1 MKNRIRLD
9 LFLVFGALPIVTL
22 LFFQN
27 CGNVKVQAPEAPAQP
42 SIQAKGISG
51 KICASTSPVTTVS
64 RYELTHFV
72 IVNMTALTKNSALEA
87 DSNANGIVDRI
98 ESNLNEIPP
107 IKISKTDTDADGIP
121 DFIEEVRGM
130 SQKTDDLFID
140 GTDGDGKFNLQELI
154 EGSDPTSAD
163 SPPELNLYKLTEI
176 SAEDGCDKSQ
186 KTYQF
191 NIENLQRV
199 SVAPLIDS
207 TNSGEAS
214 LSHEKDENVF
224 LVYALLTPDRVTE
237 KPQKLYKIFKVKKDD
252 KDFFLEMKISDY
264 LELPAL

>member
-1 MKNRIRLD
+1 MKNRFSFD
-9 LFLVFGALPIVTL
+9 LFVVFGVMPLITL
-22 LFFQN
+22 FFFQN
-27 CGNVKVQAPEAPAQP
+27 CGNVKVQTAEPPPQP

-51 KICASTSPVTTVS
+51 KICASNSPVTSVS

-72 IVNMTALTKNSALEA
+72 IVNMTALTKNSAIEA
-87 DSNANGIVDRI
+87 DANSNGIIDRI
-98 ESNLNEIPP
+98 ESNPNEIPP
-107 IKISKTDTDADGIP
+107 IKISKTDTDGDGIP

-140 GTDGDGKFNLQELI
+140 GTDGDGKFNLHELI
-154 EGSDPTSAD
+154 VGSDPTSAD
-163 SPPELNLYKLTEI
+163 SPPELNLYNVTEVN
-176 SAEDGCDKSQ
+176 AEPGCDSSQ

-199 SVAPLIDS
+199 ALTPLTDT

-224 LVYALLTPDRVTE
+224 LVYALLVPDRVTE
-237 KPQKLYKIFKVKKDD
+237 PSRKLYKIFKVKKDD
-252 KDFFLEMKISDY
+252 TEFFLELNFSDY
-264 LELPAL
+264 SELPAP